1 MLNKSVLIALLM
13 VFIHRSV
20 SAQQDFLKEPDR
32 NRPSLFSNVPETVSI
47 PVALLDHVSSLTT
60 GSAVDI
66 SLGGTFHY
74 KGTVASSTVQNEGKL
89 LTVIVTSSTGPS
101 GPTLPGSFLTLSRVV
116 HDDKTISYIARI
128 LSFQHADCMVLKE
141 NADHSYSFIKK
152 KFYDIVGE

>member
-1 MLNKSVLIALLM
+1 MSTKSVLFALLM
-13 VFIHRSV
+13 VFIHCSV

-32 NRPSLFSNVPETVSI
+32 NRPSLFRNVPETVSI
-47 PVALLDHVSSLTT
+47 PVTLLDHVSSLAT
-60 GSAVDI
+60 GSPVDI
-66 SLGGTFHY
+66 SLGETFHY

-89 LTVIVTSSTGPS
+89 LTVIVTS
-101 GPTLPGSFLTLSRVV
+101 PTLPGCFLTLSRVV

-141 NADHSYSFIKK
+141 HADHSYSFIKK

>member
-1 MLNKSVLIALLM
+1 MQTRSVLFTLLM
-13 VFIHRSV
+13 VFIHRPV

-32 NRPSLFSNVPETVSI
+32 NRPNLFSLVPETVSI
-47 PVALLDHVSSLTT
+47 PVALLDHVSTLTT
-60 GSAVDI
+60 GSFVDI
-66 SLGGTFHY
+66 SLGETFHY

-89 LTVIVTSSTGPS
+89 QTVIVTSS
-101 GPTLPGSFLTLSRVV
+101 TLPGSFLTLSRVV

-141 NADHSYSFIKK
+141 NADHTYSFIKK